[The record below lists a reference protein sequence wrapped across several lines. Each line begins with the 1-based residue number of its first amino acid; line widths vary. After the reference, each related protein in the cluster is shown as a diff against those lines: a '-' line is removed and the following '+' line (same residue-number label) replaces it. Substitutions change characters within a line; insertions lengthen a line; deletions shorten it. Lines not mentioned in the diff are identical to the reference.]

1 MARFNVVLT
10 DTAVPDYDLE
20 EAAFRDSGMDVGRV
34 YLHTRDPEEVVGRA
48 ADADADALIV
58 SWAPITRDVIA
69 RLPRLRVIARYGIG
83 VDMID
88 LDAATDHGVLVCN
101 TARYCIDEVS
111 THAIALLLALNR
123 HLVDDAERLRAG
135 GWGAAGAPPRRLRD
149 QQLGLVGLGNI
160 GRAAGRKALGLG
172 MRIVAY
178 DPFVRERHDEVDG
191 IELVEFDELLR
202 SSDFVSLHIPL
213 NATTHHLVGA
223 HELGLMP
230 PHAALINT
238 ARGGLVDQA
247 ALTDALAA
255 RRIAGAGLDVFEQE
269 PLPPHDPLR
278 AMPHV
283 ILTPHSAHWSREST
297 EECRATAVDHVLT
310 VLRGGIP
317 SDVVNRAVLQRD
329 NRRV

>member
-1 MARFNVVLT
+1 MTQLKVVLT
-10 DTAVPDYDLE
+10 DTTVPDYDVE
-20 EAAFRDSGMDVGRV
+20 EGIFRDSGLDVDRV
-34 YLHTRDPEEVVGRA
+34 YLHTRDPEEVVRHA
-48 ADADADALIV
+48 ADADALVV

-69 RLPRLRVIARYGIG
+69 RLPRCRVISRYGIG

-88 LDAATDHGVLVCN
+88 VDAATEHGIVVCN

-123 HLVDDAERLRAG
+123 HLVDDVARLRAG
-135 GWGAAGAPPRRLRD
+135 GWAATGAQPPRRLRD

-160 GRAAGRKALGLG
+160 GRATGRKALGLG
-172 MRIVAY
+172 MRVVAY
-178 DPFVRERHDEVDG
+178 DPFVREQHDQVDG
-191 IELVEFDELLR
+191 IELGELDALLR
-202 SSDFVSLHIPL
+202 SSDYVSLHIPL
-213 NATTHHLVGA
+213 HASTRHLIGA

-230 PHAALINT
+230 PHAMLINT
-238 ARGGLVDQA
+238 ARGGLVDQG
-247 ALTDALAA
+247 ALTDALATG
-255 RRIAGAGLDVFEQE
+255 RIAGAGLDVFEHE
-269 PLPPHDPLR
+269 PLAPDDPLR
-278 AMPHV
+278 RLANV
-283 ILTPHSAHWSREST
+283 LLTPHAAHWSREST